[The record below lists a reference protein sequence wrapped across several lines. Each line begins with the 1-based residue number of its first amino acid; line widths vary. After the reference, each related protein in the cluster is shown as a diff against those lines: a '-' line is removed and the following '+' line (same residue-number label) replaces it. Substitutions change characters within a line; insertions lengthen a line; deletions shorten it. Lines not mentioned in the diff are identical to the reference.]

1 MRKAVATYIL
11 YPHGIAA
18 FISTTDGR
26 EASLYVSRYPNEAD
40 ERLRGRMY
48 ELVIARANYERA
60 TLEYFTEAARE
71 PK

>member
-11 YPHGIAA
+11 YPHGIAG
-18 FISTTDGR
+18 FIGTTDGR
-26 EASLYVSRYPNEAD
+26 ETSLYVSRDVNETD

-48 ELVIARANYERA
+48 ELVIARVRYEGA
-60 TLEYFTEAARE
+60 TLEYFTEVARE